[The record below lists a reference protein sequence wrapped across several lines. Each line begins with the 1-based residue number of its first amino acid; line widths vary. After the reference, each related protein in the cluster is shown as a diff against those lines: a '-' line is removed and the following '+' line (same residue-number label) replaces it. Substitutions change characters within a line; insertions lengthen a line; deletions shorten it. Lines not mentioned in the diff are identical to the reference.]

1 MLSKGLKKVG
11 KGLKS
16 VGKKVGKAWEK
27 VDDYVLPAA
36 GFALGGPAGAA
47 LGSAAARGIGDGKF
61 DAGAT
66 LGAGVKGYAGGQ
78 LASSLG
84 LVGDKGFGALLN
96 SGKGL
101 VSGGGGGMASS
112 ASMASGGASGAA
124 QAASGGGGG
133 FVAGGRVGGGGVGD
147 FLRNNPELILG
158 AVSAFQGANQQS
170 KADALNKRSLAL
182 AEQPW
187 NETAALRQ
195 QSLKSLMNQ
204 QRPDLSHLYAGS
216 SNPFSRPLRSL

>member
-1 MLSKGLKKVG
+1 MSMLSKGLKKVG

-36 GFALGGPAGAA
+36 GFMLGGPAGAA

-61 DAGAT
+61 DPKAT
-66 LGAGVKGYAGGQ
+66 AMAGVKGYAMGQ
-78 LASSLG
+78 MGSSLG
-84 LVGDKGFGALLN
+84 LQGGKGVSGLLN

-101 VSGGGGGMASS
+101 VSGGMAPS
-112 ASMASGGASGAA
+112 ASMASGGAPVAA

-133 FVAGGRVGGGGVGD
+133 GFLSGAGN
-147 FLRNNPELILG
+147 FLRDNPELVLG

-195 QSLKSLMNQ
+195 QALKSLMNQ
-204 QRPDLSHLYAGS
+204 DRPDLSHLYAGS